1 MLNVYDLEN
10 LKKNINNIY
19 IMASRKYMS
28 RRNKSKSKGQKR
40 RRTLKRKYGKKRGG
54 FFEYFLGN
62 KKTTSTPSSISGG
75 DEVQSAQTPA
85 PALSDVPSN
94 TGSLGNTASS
104 TSGSAGNT
112 ASIPGPASDAALTIG
127 QKFIGGK
134 RRRRRKSSKKSR
146 KGRKSRRKQR
156 GGCIGFAFQPSVVTP
171 PNSALANPAPI
182 ARYTTGP

>member
-1 MLNVYDLEN
+1 
-10 LKKNINNIY
+10 
-19 IMASRKYMS
+19 MASRKYMS

-54 FFEYFLGN
+54 FLELFGLSN

-75 DEVQSAQTPA
+75 EEPVAPVQSSEAQVPVPASAPAPEQQPVEEQSAQAPEQQPA
-85 PALSDVPSN
+85 PVEGGIS
-94 TGSLGNTASS
+94 
-104 TSGSAGNT
+104 
-112 ASIPGPASDAALTIG
+112 
-127 QKFIGGK
+127 GGK

-146 KGRKSRRKQR
+146 KGRKSRKSRRKQR
-156 GGCIGFAFQPSVVTP
+156 GGCVGFAFQPSVVTP

>member
-1 MLNVYDLEN
+1 MIKILNVYDLEN

-54 FFEYFLGN
+54 FLELFGLGN

-75 DEVQSAQTPA
+75 DEKTA
-85 PALSDVPSN
+85 PTQPQALSTSVTDPVS
-94 TGSLGNTASS
+94 TTSAS
-104 TSGSAGNT
+104 GPAGNT
-112 ASIPGPASDAALTIG
+112 ASGDASKVASTLGNIV
-127 QKFIGGK
+127 GGK
-134 RRRRRKSSKKSR
+134 RKRRRKSSKKSR

-156 GGCIGFAFQPSVVTP
+156 GGCIGFAFQPSIVTP
-171 PNSALANPAPI
+171 PNSALANPAPMS
-182 ARYTTGP
+182 RYTTGP

>member
-1 MLNVYDLEN
+1 
-10 LKKNINNIY
+10 
-19 IMASRKYMS
+19 MASRKYMS

-54 FFEYFLGN
+54 FLELFGLSN

-75 DEVQSAQTPA
+75 EETGNMSAPA
-85 PALSDVPSN
+85 PEQQ
-94 TGSLGNTASS
+94 
-104 TSGSAGNT
+104 
-112 ASIPGPASDAALTIG
+112 PAPVEGGIS
-127 QKFIGGK
+127 GGK

-146 KGRKSRRKQR
+146 KGRKSRKSRRKQR
-156 GGCIGFAFQPSVVTP
+156 GGCVGFAFQPSVVTP

>member
-1 MLNVYDLEN
+1 
-10 LKKNINNIY
+10 
-19 IMASRKYMS
+19 MASRKYMS

-75 DEVQSAQTPA
+75 DEVPPVPTPA

-94 TGSLGNTASS
+94 TGSLGNTAS
-104 TSGSAGNT
+104 
-112 ASIPGPASDAALTIG
+112 IPGPESDDASTIG

>member
-1 MLNVYDLEN
+1 
-10 LKKNINNIY
+10 
-19 IMASRKYMS
+19 MASRKYMS

-54 FFEYFLGN
+54 FLELFGLGN

-75 DEVQSAQTPA
+75 EEPENMSAPAPVPEQPASVEEQQPA
-85 PALSDVPSN
+85 PATEQQPAPATEQQPVPEE
-94 TGSLGNTASS
+94 
-104 TSGSAGNT
+104 
-112 ASIPGPASDAALTIG
+112 G
-127 QKFIGGK
+127 QGQGEISGGK

-146 KGRKSRRKQR
+146 KGRKSRKSRRKQR
-156 GGCIGFAFQPSVVTP
+156 GGCVGFAFQPSVVTP

>member
-1 MLNVYDLEN
+1 
-10 LKKNINNIY
+10 
-19 IMASRKYMS
+19 MASRKYMS

-54 FFEYFLGN
+54 FLELFGLGN

-75 DEVQSAQTPA
+75 EEPENMSAPA
-85 PALSDVPSN
+85 PVPEQ
-94 TGSLGNTASS
+94 
-104 TSGSAGNT
+104 
-112 ASIPGPASDAALTIG
+112 PASVEEQQPAPVEG
-127 QKFIGGK
+127 QEQGEISGGK

-146 KGRKSRRKQR
+146 KGRKSRKSRRKQR
-156 GGCIGFAFQPSVVTP
+156 GGCVGFAFQPSVVTP